1 MKYLKLVT
9 KSHVMLANVFNGALD
24 KRESRI
30 GLIKYNKAI
39 DKHVRICDLVIS
51 CLLVH
56 VQD

>member
-1 MKYLKLVT
+1 MKYVKLIT
-9 KSHVMLANVFNGALD
+9 NSHAMLANVFNGARD

-39 DKHVRICDLVIS
+39 NKHVRIYDLVIS